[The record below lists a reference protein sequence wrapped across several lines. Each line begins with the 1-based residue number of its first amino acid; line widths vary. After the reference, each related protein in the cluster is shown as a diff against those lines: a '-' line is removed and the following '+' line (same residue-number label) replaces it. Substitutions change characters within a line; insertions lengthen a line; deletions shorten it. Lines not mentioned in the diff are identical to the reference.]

1 MISIQ
6 QALSAIDVNIQN
18 HKRHFE
24 ASKVCVTYLK
34 HKSKQDTEICLEFYI
49 DMDKYYISAYPMS
62 NVFIE
67 HPNGQIKTYIISMP
81 SIARNE

>member
-49 DMDKYYISAYPMS
+49 DID
-62 NVFIE
+62 
-67 HPNGQIKTYIISMP
+67 
-81 SIARNE
+81 